1 MKFMKAISLSAMLV
15 LALSSPAPAEQWV
28 SLGDM
33 IGSEMDTSSVSRRDE
48 FVYLRIR
55 HRVRNEKGLLTMDL
69 NLAVSCA
76 RSFYY
81 IQSGQISSDWS
92 PQVAPMPD
100 LPDDQRTFRLP
111 SESPAFN
118 NMYNFVCK

>member
-1 MKFMKAISLSAMLV
+1 MKLIPLSALLV
-15 LALSSPAPAEQWV
+15 LALSCPSSAEQWV
-28 SLGDM
+28 SLGDKL
-33 IGSEMDTSSVSRRDE
+33 GSEMDTSSVSRRDE
-48 FVYLRIR
+48 FVYLRMR
-55 HRVRNEKGLLTMDL
+55 HRVRNEQGLLTMDL
-69 NLAVSCA
+69 NLAVSCP

-111 SESPAFN
+111 S
-118 NMYNFVCK
+118 VHHLT